1 MMNGSILNRPPS
13 IDGSFGGSQMWAPT
27 PLMQN
32 CGCGIVAG
40 LDAIMRMEGE
50 SDISREDYLKR
61 FDEASRYIRPIL
73 LPGKYSEAS
82 FWEASGSVRGVS
94 EEASKSSRPPVISV
108 SSLKASSSDMRRR
121 SSAILTWEC
130 R

>member
-32 CGCGIVAG
+32 CGCGIIAG

-73 LPGKYSEAS
+73 LPGKHEKH
-82 FWEASGSVRGVS
+82 VS
-94 EEASKSSRPPVISV
+94 EGASKNLRLPVISA
-108 SSLKASSSDMRRR
+108 SDSKDSSSDMRRR
-121 SSAILTWEC
+121 SSAILTWEF